1 MPIDYGITV
10 PSVAMHP
17 DQGRAFV
24 RLLTGPEGAAVLR
37 AEGFTPISPPAATG
51 SVPSDAIGN
60 LNHPLFFPPPC
71 PRPARFR
78 ILQNIREP

>member
-1 MPIDYGITV
+1 MKRPDGSTEAGMPIVYGITV

-37 AEGFTPISPPAATG
+37 AEGFTPISPPAANGT
-51 SVPSDAIGN
+51 VPSGATT
-60 LNHPLFFPPPC
+60 
-71 PRPARFR
+71 A
-78 ILQNIREP
+78 